1 MPPVHFQPEHRT
13 TLFILLKDF
22 LLLADIRFNAKFSQ
36 YFQCRC
42 NVRCKDPSS
51 KCLAVAEDVT
61 EVMCYCGLEG
71 VVVEPNLPCSRD
83 VPVIFVIILVIGC
96 IVLAAIIGLLCMCLC
111 KLLALRGR
119 LCIILTPL
127 CLDTQ
132 YQRKRMGMLRVKL
145 QGANRFM

>member
-1 MPPVHFQPEHRT
+1 MGV
-13 TLFILLKDF
+13 
-22 LLLADIRFNAKFSQ
+22 
-36 YFQCRC
+36 RC
-42 NVRCKDPSS
+42 IKQRPNVRCKDPSS

-111 KLLALRGR
+111 KLLAVSGR
-119 LCIILTPL
+119 LCIMLTPI